1 MADRLENWG
10 EASLMWAATSDSQ
23 PPRMWAGAIMKFD
36 FDPSQSPGVVKMLAV
51 MKAFRESKREPT
63 IPAISM
69 IVRQALTTDE
79 LAGLPPA
86 PEVPGE
92 GKMSDDLVIAWSA
105 FLLWAA
111 LRGEL

>member
-1 MADRLENWG
+1 
-10 EASLMWAATSDSQ
+10 
-23 PPRMWAGAIMKFD
+23 MKFD

-51 MKAFRESKREPT
+51 MRAFSESKHDPS
-63 IPAISM
+63 IGAINA
-69 IVRQALTTDE
+69 IVREALTPEE

-92 GKMSDDLVIAWSA
+92 GKVSDDPVIAWSA
-105 FLLWAA
+105 FLLWAS